1 MSSNCDSDGV
11 PMDHDG
17 QRMEDYLPHTAPFA
31 IRTDVFQELF
41 TGSGKDRDVGHLET
55 EPARGAQFD
64 VQRSSSGGIPLVD
77 DFTVEDYV
85 SSDEELPSSPV
96 ARVQPNVTSATV
108 QAVLRSS
115 KHERD
120 ALVNARNKLN
130 SVLKF
135 LKSKGYSEEQIY
147 EEMSLDGFGPRMP
160 VRDGFGLPRVSKA
173 DGNPFVDK
181 MKSKLDEQEVFV
193 ELPKPVSAHLS
204 EKKSEVPKVFG
215 NLSQKNPTGD
225 KPSPEVKSSE
235 SVQEKGSGIASWA
248 NVVKNDIPSK
258 VNFKFFPVAKGTNE
272 VNPPDEVLMKGNDK
286 FKNCVV
292 GTFSKGSH
300 SYKVVS
306 EFAFQVWKSKG
317 LLTVCQ
323 KDVST
328 YVFRFANDSG
338 VNEVL
343 SRGTWY
349 ISRRPMIV
357 TAWGLKPGSSTIT
370 SMPLW
375 IKLANVPDCY
385 WTDEGLA
392 RLASVVGEPIGADSM
407 TAKLD
412 LLPFAK
418 LQVRY
423 NIGDPL
429 PSDIQ
434 ATVLDPVTLERST
447 VKVLI
452 TYPVKPLFCSGCN
465 SLGHSTSACPKVIR
479 IWKPKEKLPVENI
492 AGSSSAS
499 DAKKDTDTV
508 EASHED
514 PVINVKANSE
524 SDWTEV
530 KRKKSM
536 SDCEASPSPPVTFKN
551 LKALDE
557 IAAKRGATGKSN
569 ANVSPKRL
577 TKSQKKRQKAS
588 GGIDPSSLS

>member
-235 SVQEKGSGIASWA
+235 
-248 NVVKNDIPSK
+248 
-258 VNFKFFPVAKGTNE
+258 
-272 VNPPDEVLMKGNDK
+272 
-286 FKNCVV
+286 
-292 GTFSKGSH
+292 
-300 SYKVVS
+300 
-306 EFAFQVWKSKG
+306 
-317 LLTVCQ
+317 
-323 KDVST
+323 
-328 YVFRFANDSG
+328 R
-338 VNEVL
+338 
-343 SRGTWY
+343 
-349 ISRRPMIV
+349 
-357 TAWGLKPGSSTIT
+357 
-370 SMPLW
+370 
-375 IKLANVPDCY
+375 
-385 WTDEGLA
+385 
-392 RLASVVGEPIGADSM
+392 
-407 TAKLD
+407 
-412 LLPFAK
+412 
-418 LQVRY
+418 
-423 NIGDPL
+423 
-429 PSDIQ
+429 
-434 ATVLDPVTLERST
+434 
-447 VKVLI
+447 
-452 TYPVKPLFCSGCN
+452 
-465 SLGHSTSACPKVIR
+465 HSTSACPKVIR

-551 LKALDE
+551 LKAIDE